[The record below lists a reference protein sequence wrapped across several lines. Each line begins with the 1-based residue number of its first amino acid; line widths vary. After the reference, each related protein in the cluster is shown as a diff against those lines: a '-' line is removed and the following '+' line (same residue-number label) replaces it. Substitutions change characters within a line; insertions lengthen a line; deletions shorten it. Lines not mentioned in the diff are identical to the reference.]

1 LLLDRL
7 CPCAPRRPAARRA
20 ARFAKAAF
28 AIAIAFH
35 TTTASA
41 TSEVWD
47 VAADPS
53 DGFGGLT
60 GAWTNGDPGT
70 GIAAWNV
77 INSLPTDTSPDA
89 AAAGFEYAAL
99 TELTGT
105 AFLTGGGNVY
115 NFTAASS
122 FRILTLYGDDL
133 DGEGVRA
140 VALRVETVG
149 SALDPASVS
158 LSTGGDPI
166 APDSA
171 SLLYSAAG
179 GGPSGS
185 QEEEWLF
192 LFLGVPSGGYQIEF
206 AASGPHMSLAQ
217 AAVLAGP
224 LAAIP
229 EPGSAALLVLGLG
242 GLAAA
247 GRRRR

>member
-1 LLLDRL
+1 MLLDRL

-53 DGFGGLT
+53 DGFGALT

-89 AAAGFEYAAL
+89 AASGFESASL

-105 AFLTGGGNVY
+105 AFLTGSGNVY

-122 FRILTLYGDDL
+122 FRITLSGTDL
-133 DGEGVRA
+133 DGVGVRA

-149 SALDPASVS
+149 SALDPTSVS
-158 LSTGGDPI
+158 LLAGGDPI

-192 LFLGVPSGGYQIEF
+192 LFLGVPSGALQVDF
-206 AASGPHMSLAQ
+206 AASGPHLSLAQ
-217 AAVLAGP
+217 AAVLTGP
-224 LAAIP
+224 LATIP